1 MNKVKEVDAAILFT
15 AQRLRQLI
23 VILNFM
29 LIRQALTSVYFEFY
43 TSFQTVMFYRIKNSF
58 TTVYE

>member
-43 TSFQTVMFYRIKNSF
+43 TSFKTVMFYRIKNSF